1 MEIREENGNI
11 ILTGV
16 TEKSEVGTS
25 DLIDRE
31 FNSSKNINGEYIGVV
46 VGSSVAGEGITLK
59 HVQQCHIG
67 SPYWNNLVT
76 EQAIARTIRLGFHEG
91 IDNAEIKVFRH
102 CAIADDNYET
112 EPFDR
117 FIII

>member
-46 VGSSVAGEGITLK
+46 VLK
-59 HVQQCHIG
+59 FSCRRRNY
-67 SPYWNNLVT
+67 SKT
-76 EQAIARTIRLGFHEG
+76 RTTMS
-91 IDNAEIKVFRH
+91 
-102 CAIADDNYET
+102 Y
-112 EPFDR
+112 R
-117 FIII
+117 FSILE